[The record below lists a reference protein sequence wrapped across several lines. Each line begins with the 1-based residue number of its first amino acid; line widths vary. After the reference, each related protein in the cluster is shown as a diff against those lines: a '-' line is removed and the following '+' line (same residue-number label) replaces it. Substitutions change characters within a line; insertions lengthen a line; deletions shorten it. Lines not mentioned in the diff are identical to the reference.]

1 VKVLLIEDNQEIV
14 DSLCL
19 CLKLVWPQVNT
30 IATAE
35 ATKGIELVEAESPDI
50 VILSLELPDMDG
62 FDVLTQIC
70 SFSNVPIIVL
80 SARQAEMDK
89 AKALETGADDYITK
103 PFSPIDLLARVKAV
117 LRRGGMPQFK
127 QVNSPLFVSDNLT
140 INFATRDV
148 LISGNP
154 VKLTPIEYNLLCNLV
169 RNQGRVISH
178 RSLLEK
184 TWGSNYT
191 DDISFLKKYIYRLRV
206 KLNDSN
212 PSHQML
218 VSVRGI
224 GYKFV
229 RTV

>member
-35 ATKGIELVEAESPDI
+35 AAKGIELVEAESPDI

-154 VKLTPIEYNLLCNLV
+154 VKLTPIEYNLLCNLA

>member
-1 VKVLLIEDNQEIV
+1 VKVLLIEDNQEVV

-35 ATKGIELVEAESPDI
+35 AAKGIELVETESPDI

-140 INFATRDV
+140 INFATHDV

-191 DDISFLKKYIYRLRV
+191 DDIGFLKKYIYRLRK

-218 VSVRGI
+218 VSVRGT
-224 GYKFV
+224 GYKFAAND
-229 RTV
+229 